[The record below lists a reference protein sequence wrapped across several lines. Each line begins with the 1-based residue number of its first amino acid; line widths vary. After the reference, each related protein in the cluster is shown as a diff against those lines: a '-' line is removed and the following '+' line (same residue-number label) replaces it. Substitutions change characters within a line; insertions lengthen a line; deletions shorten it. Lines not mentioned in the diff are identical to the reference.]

1 MPKKKS
7 KKVSPLEHV
16 LAVKT
21 ATELAQSLG
30 ITTQAVLNWRLPGR
44 RIPDTQL
51 EPLYRLTK
59 VPPRLMRPDLDRV
72 MRLG

>member
-1 MPKKKS
+1 MAKKKS
-7 KKVSPLEHV
+7 RKVSPLEQV
-16 LAVKT
+16 LKVKT
-21 ATELAQSLG
+21 ATELANALG
-30 ITTQAVLNWRLPGR
+30 ITTQAVLNWRLR